1 VLLVI
6 DQVVLRSFFRLI
18 RTWWNLNSNSNPL
31 AKANVVLLW
40 HGMKFIQFFWD
51 SMSLNNYIGISWWKL
66 KYRWISSQNKHFYSL
81 ESLFCFQE
89 NRYGIQVS
97 RVMSLKTS
105 HISLFV
111 LVPCAGTKLMKI
123 EHI

>member
-1 VLLVI
+1 MI
-6 DQVVLRSFFRLI
+6 
-18 RTWWNLNSNSNPL
+18 NPL
-31 AKANVVLLW
+31 TLVNFVIQNFEGLVV
-40 HGMKFIQFFWD
+40 
-51 SMSLNNYIGISWWKL
+51 N
-66 KYRWISSQNKHFYSL
+66 
-81 ESLFCFQE
+81 
-89 NRYGIQVS
+89 GIQVS